1 MRRLSFSW
9 IIVMVALILVIFV
22 IAAKP
27 AMTGYSIMSQYITN
41 AKTNAHSVPIYMY
54 TLIALI
60 ILLVFS
66 AFVVVGINF
75 HAKKTRLNEEDSIKE
90 LIKNIK

>member
-9 IIVMVALILVIFV
+9 IIVMVALIFVIFV

-27 AMTGYSIMSQYITN
+27 GITGYSIFSKGSPDSQAGYNIP
-41 AKTNAHSVPIYMY
+41 VYLY
-54 TLIALI
+54 TFAVLIVLLIFAALVMI
-60 ILLVFS
+60 S
-66 AFVVVGINF
+66 MNF
-75 HAKKTRLNEEDSIKE
+75 HMGRTRLNEEDSIKE